1 MALLEGGACFAL
13 RRRGVEPASQDSTE
27 RGSAT
32 APTVRPGWRGRR
44 PRKKGSPAFTSFDW
58 PFSKWRARRASP
70 KCNVDTS
77 KSMKSHVCQT
87 STAGPAAHS
96 STQESSYFILQTS
109 KFYSTRSATRSTRG
123 AQWLAGG
130 TRRHRHVSLVAKGG
144 PLQHPDELRA
154 LLLGHEPGDAREHLG
169 TVRLIHGHELL
180 LHQLDA
186 LAVVDCL

>member
-1 MALLEGGACFAL
+1 MWSAAAPVHSPQPNPREWRRVRACVSGL
-13 RRRGVEPASQDSTE
+13 RLDPCCKSVSSSFITDATDAKQRPLSVFGKISLRTSASRS
-27 RGSAT
+27 
-32 APTVRPGWRGRR
+32 V
-44 PRKKGSPAFTSFDW
+44 KSP
-58 PFSKWRARRASP
+58 
-70 KCNVDTS
+70 
-77 KSMKSHVCQT
+77 VCQT
-87 STAGPAAHS
+87 GHRGTPTMPPSAQAAAHS
-96 STQESSYFILQTS
+96 SRILIFHLANLGVLHAAPRARPAGHT
-109 KFYSTRSATRSTRG
+109 